1 MILKKSVLRT
11 SILASL
17 LSRDRSHGVLFGS
30 SGDQYWSNVVSL
42 LHFDGTDGSTTFT
55 DQKGKTWVATGAS
68 LQAFGQKYGTACGNF
83 DAIGRYIDCTSSDFT
98 FGTGDFTIEGWIY
111 GSATGGKIYA
121 DLRPASTNGKY
132 PTIYSIDST
141 LYFYTDSANRITGSS
156 VLSASTWQHIALCRA
171 SGTTRLFVGGYQVGP
186 SYSDSNDYIGSRLR
200 LGNGGDNPVSTGM
213 YLDEWRVTKGVARY
227 TANFTP
233 PTAAFQD
240 S

>member
-1 MILKKSVLRT
+1 MLRRMMMAG
-11 SILASL
+11 AS
-17 LSRDRSHGVLFGS
+17 GGGG
-30 SGDQYWSNVVSL
+30 GDPNWANVVSL
-42 LHFDGTDGSTTFT
+42 LHFDGANGSTTFT
-55 DQKGKTWVATGAS
+55 DQKGKTWFATDAS
-68 LQAFGQKYGTACGNF
+68 LQASGQKYGTACGNF
-83 DAIGRYIDCTSSDFT
+83 DAVGRYIDCTSSDFT

-111 GSATGGKIYA
+111 GSASGGKIYA

-132 PTIYSIDST
+132 PTIYSIGST

-171 SGTTRLFVGGYQVGP
+171 SGTTRLFVGGYQVGS

-227 TANFTP
+227 TAAFTP
-233 PTAAFQD
+233 PTAAFPD